1 LLHLLLLVKV
11 DLLDWEVPNCKS
23 IRPNEDSIVRFA
35 SKVSFALYA
44 ESEFIFS
51 VIGINLKIVW
61 GIRSVIFSY
70 RFIVFDSDPY
80 TLAAPKLGW
89 TNETYSAALVKA
101 FFYCLDLATSTNGDI
116 RSGRRIGCGWF
127 VSLRETTDLVT
138 LLVCEDSICC
148 RSYQCLRE

>member
-1 LLHLLLLVKV
+1 LLHLLVVVKV

-23 IRPNEDSIVRFA
+23 IRPNEYSIVRFA

-61 GIRSVIFSY
+61 DIRSVVFSY
-70 RFIVFDSDPY
+70 RLIIFDSDPHA
-80 TLAAPKLGW
+80 LAAPKLGW
-89 TNETYSAALVKA
+89 TNETHRAALVKA
-101 FFYCLDLATSTNGDI
+101 FFCCLDLATGTDGDI
-116 RSGRRIGCGWF
+116 RSGRRTGCGWF